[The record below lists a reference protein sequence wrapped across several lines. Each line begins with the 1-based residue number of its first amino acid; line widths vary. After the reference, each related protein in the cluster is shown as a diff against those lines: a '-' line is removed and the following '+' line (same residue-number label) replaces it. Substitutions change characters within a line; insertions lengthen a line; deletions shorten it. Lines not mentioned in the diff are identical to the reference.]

1 MTPALAPAPDRRPD
15 IRTHILDTA
24 FGLLADHGV
33 AYLTQP
39 RVSKAAG
46 VRQSHLTY
54 YFPTRSDLLAGVA
67 RHSMEIL
74 AGPLIDQAQRGAL
87 TAASLPVILTGALTD
102 RRRIRAVLGLV
113 VTADEDPK
121 VRDAL
126 RELLGLVRQRLGEM
140 FEPMGLPNDP
150 ASLALLHTFVV
161 GAAVLNH
168 AQANEAGHR
177 EAEAAARFIAELL
190 PSLAHH
196 AGARPHA
203 ARTPDPGP
211 TSGERA

>member
-1 MTPALAPAPDRRPD
+1 MPATQSAPDRRPD

-24 FGLLADHGV
+24 FGLLAEHGI

-67 RHSMEIL
+67 RYSIEIL

-87 TAASLPVILTGALTD
+87 TPEKLPVILTGALTD

-121 VRDAL
+121 VREAL
-126 RELLGLVRQRLGEM
+126 RELLRLVRQRFGEM
-140 FEPMGLPNDP
+140 FALMGLPSDP
-150 ASLALLHTFVV
+150 ASLALMHTFVV
-161 GAAVLNH
+161 GAA
-168 AQANEAGHR
+168 
-177 EAEAAARFIAELL
+177 
-190 PSLAHH
+190 
-196 AGARPHA
+196 
-203 ARTPDPGP
+203 
-211 TSGERA
+211 